1 MGERMNNLTGKEW
14 LQFSFTIWRDIVKTS
29 AERATKHPAL
39 FPQELVERLIRLY
52 LRNPGSV
59 VLDPFM
65 GIGST
70 VLAAMNQGMAPLGF
84 DLSED
89 FCDITTR
96 RVEDFKLTGDSK
108 IHVIQPKIFN
118 KDSRELSK
126 SIDANSVDLVVT
138 SPPYW
143 DILNMKRTAD
153 GKIIRNYSD
162 DISDLGNIADY
173 DAFLADLKVVF
184 TEVHEVLK
192 PGARCISVVMDIRKK
207 DKFFPLH
214 EDQTRI
220 MKEIGFELDEYVIW
234 DRQRDYNNMKTLGYP
249 YVYRFNRVHEFICIY
264 QKKKAEPVKKVV
276 KKKAEPVKKVVETKV
291 KKIAKVSKEKIIKDS
306 LSNKVAGKKAL

>member
-1 MGERMNNLTGKEW
+1 
-14 LQFSFTIWRDIVKTS
+14 V
-29 AERATKHPAL
+29 
-39 FPQELVERLIRLY
+39 VEEVGAVRV
-52 LRNPGSV
+52 G
-59 VLDPFM
+59 
-65 GIGST
+65 
-70 VLAAMNQGMAPLGF
+70 AMVRVGLGMASIGF

-89 FCDITTR
+89 FCTTTSR
-96 RVEDFKLTGDSK
+96 RVEEFQLTGDSK
-108 IHVIQPKIFN
+108 INVISPKIFN
-118 KDSRELSK
+118 KDSRRLST
-126 SIDANSVDLVVT
+126 SVDANSVDLVVT

-173 DAFLADLKVVF
+173 DAFLADLKLVF

-220 MKEIGFELDEYVIW
+220 MKEIGFELDEYVVW

-276 KKKAEPVKKVVETKV
+276 KKKAAT
-291 KKIAKVSKEKIIKDS
+291 ISKVSKGKIVKDS
-306 LSNKVAGKKAL
+306 VANKVAVIKAL

>member
-1 MGERMNNLTGKEW
+1 MKRYQLLSLLSICGTLMG
-14 LQFSFTIWRDIVKTS
+14 Q
-29 AERATKHPAL
+29 
-39 FPQELVERLIRLY
+39 
-52 LRNPGSV
+52 
-59 VLDPFM
+59 
-65 GIGST
+65 
-70 VLAAMNQGMAPLGF
+70 
-84 DLSED
+84 
-89 FCDITTR
+89 
-96 RVEDFKLTGDSK
+96 
-108 IHVIQPKIFN
+108 
-118 KDSRELSK
+118 SRE
-126 SIDANSVDLVVT
+126 A
-138 SPPYW
+138 
-143 DILNMKRTAD
+143 MEEF
-153 GKIIRNYSD
+153 
-162 DISDLGNIADY
+162 Y

-184 TEVHEVLK
+184 TEVHKVLK

-276 KKKAEPVKKVVETKV
+276 KKKAEPVKKVVKKKAEPVKKVVKTKV
-291 KKIAKVSKEKIIKDS
+291 KKIAKVSKEKVIKDS